1 MVLDSSL
8 KVCFVMLENFHSACR
23 KQPGPLR
30 FLLSDIKRCISLL
43 LPTFLYSDNIKTQ
56 LIFFRADKTDR
67 AARFV

>member
-43 LPTFLYSDNIKTQ
+43 LPTFLFQDDIKNSIS
-56 LIFFRADKTDR
+56 LLPGG
-67 AARFV
+67 

>member
-43 LPTFLYSDNIKTQ
+43 LVDVVLVGEY
-56 LIFFRADKTDR
+56 FFHVV
-67 AARFV
+67 F